1 MGYHPH
7 GIISVGAFGAF
18 ATDGA
23 KTISLVPPTTTK
35 VENDESNNELV
46 QDDLLDPRGFSSLF
60 PGIDRR
66 LITLPQNF
74 RTPFLREY
82 FLNMGSCDS
91 AKETFR
97 QVLSRN
103 DGVGNAVVV
112 VVGGAAESM
121 LVQPGSI
128 DLVLDRRRGFVR
140 EAILANAC
148 LVNTSI
154 RAIIHFSRISLAFA
168 YSNMIPCLFLSCLF
182 LRFRYL
188 YRSPSWRLE
197 KQTCIKSLIRK
208 KRTGWQ
214 GYKNLSKCL
223 LDLPCRSS
231 KEEVFYSRILA

>member
-23 KTISLVPPTTTK
+23 KAISVAPLTTTK
-35 VENDESNNELV
+35 DGNDESNNELV

-82 FLNMGSCDS
+82 FLNMGACDS

-140 EAILANAC
+140 EAILADAC
-148 LVNTSI
+148 LVNTHNI
-154 RAIIHFSRISLAFA
+154 RDIILSSRISLAGS
-168 YSNMIPCLFLSCLF
+168 YLVCSCVSATCTGSRLGI
-182 LRFRYL
+182 
-188 YRSPSWRLE
+188 WRNRL
-197 KQTCIKSLIRK
+197 
-208 KRTGWQ
+208 
-214 GYKNLSKCL
+214 
-223 LDLPCRSS
+223 
-231 KEEVFYSRILA
+231 V